1 MSNITC
7 PEMVHASYCL
17 QTDDCSGYL
26 KYHLNGVQ
34 TRKERQAVLLTH
46 TELFDGLCTERRN
59 TRGLHTVKHILDK
72 EHAQLDD
79 IDIWPTRTGP
89 TVVVCISLIQ
99 LST

>member
-1 MSNITC
+1 
-7 PEMVHASYCL
+7 
-17 QTDDCSGYL
+17 
-26 KYHLNGVQ
+26 
-34 TRKERQAVLLTH
+34 VLLTH